1 MTKPIHPLALFRL
14 AILGELAS
22 RERLSAGE
30 LKSMLQ
36 ARSSVWHKKPNGNS
50 VQYSA
55 KAIERWYYVWRR
67 LGIEGLNPKERN
79 DSGCSSIPGPIQQFL
94 LDAKREA
101 PARSLRTLI
110 HLAELKGI
118 VVHGQ
123 LSRASVHRLLAR
135 QQLSKRT
142 HADSQQIERR
152 SFEAL
157 HIGDIWYGDVLH
169 GPKIDTPEGM
179 RKTYLVTL
187 MDDASRFICHSG
199 FYFNETAVS
208 VEHALKE
215 ALLKRGMP
223 KKLVIDNGPAYI
235 SVTLQQICARLEI
248 QLIHCRPY
256 EPEGKGK
263 LERWH
268 RSLRES
274 LLAELKLS
282 HVRGLDELN
291 TKHWVW
297 VENYYHRQP
306 HSGLANHQTPLERWQ
321 QELNYLRP
329 LGLIAKDLDAYFYH
343 RIKRHVRKDGTL
355 SYDGVHYE
363 VSHALVSQDVYLVI
377 EPHQGI
383 AQWVESL
390 DYKKISEVHPLDKKA
405 NYHRRR
411 QRPELAKNTVQVR
424 SKNPLNLV
432 DTLLDKAQ
440 QTLDITQI
448 KFNDDED

>member
-30 LKSMLQ
+30 LKSMLLS
-36 ARSSVWHKKPNGNS
+36 RSKVWHKKPNGDS

-67 LGIEGLNPKERN
+67 FGIDGLNPKKRS
-79 DSGCSSIPGPIQQFL
+79 DSGYSTIAEMTQQFL

-101 PARSLRTLI
+101 PSRSLRTLI

-118 VVHGQ
+118 VAHGQ

-157 HIGDIWYGDVLH
+157 HAGDTWYGDVLH
-169 GPKIDTPEGM
+169 GPKIDTPQGM
-179 RKTYLVTL
+179 QKTYLVTL
-187 MDDASRFICHSG
+187 MDDASRLICHSG
-199 FYFNETAVS
+199 FYLNETAVS
-208 VEHALKE
+208 VEYALKE

-223 KKLVIDNGPAYI
+223 KKLVIDNGAAYRAE
-235 SVTLQQICARLEI
+235 TLQKICARLEI
-248 QLIHCRPY
+248 QLIYGRPY
-256 EPEGKGK
+256 EPESKGK

-268 RSLRES
+268 RTLRES
-274 LLAELKLS
+274 FLAELQLS
-282 HVRGLDELN
+282 HVRGLDEMNAKL
-291 TKHWVW
+291 WVW
-297 VENYYHRQP
+297 VEHYYHRQP
-306 HSGLANHQTPLERWQ
+306 HSGLANHLTPLERWQ
-321 QELNYLRP
+321 QELSCVRS
-329 LGLIAKDLDAYFYH
+329 LGLLAKDLDTYFYH
-343 RIKRHVRKDGTL
+343 RIKRQVRKDGTL
-355 SYDGVHYE
+355 SYEGMHYE
-363 VSHALVSQDVYLVI
+363 VPHALASQSVYLVI

-390 DYKKISEVHPLDKKA
+390 DYKKIGEVYPLDKKA

-411 QRPELAKNTVQVR
+411 QRPELANVNQVR
-424 SKNPLNLV
+424 KNPTNLV
-432 DTLLDKAQ
+432 DTLFDKAQ

-448 KFNDDED
+448 KFNDEE